1 MPLLPKKSNSLLPM
15 LASVAVTGAAAAVTA
30 LAVQV
35 YRRPVE
41 MAVSV
46 ARAGLLVA
54 GVREETCDVGNF
66 PMHYYCAGRR
76 GTPIVLI
83 HGIGNSAEVW
93 SSLILRLSK
102 EYLVYA
108 PDMPGFGK
116 TPVAAEGCNIAT
128 HVLYL
133 RRFLDALGYPQVT
146 LVGNSLGGW
155 IATRFAIDYPERVS
169 HLYLLNSAGL
179 RREQMN
185 SPYVVDREE
194 AQRSANHMLGY
205 RLPLPGF
212 ILDAIVRTSQMPAY
226 SNFVSGY
233 DPQEELDSVLT
244 QVQAP
249 TTIIWGER
257 DKVFPIDCA
266 YDLHTGIANSELV
279 MLKGVGHLPQ
289 MQASAK
295 VAQIILKDCAQ

>member
-1 MPLLPKKSNSLLPM
+1 MPLLPKKSNLLLPT
-15 LASVAVTGAAAAVTA
+15 LASLAVTGAATA
-30 LAVQV
+30 LAVRV

-41 MAVSV
+41 TAVSV
-46 ARAGLLVA
+46 ARAGLLLA

-93 SSLILRLSK
+93 SSLVLRLSK

-155 IATRFAIDYPERVS
+155 IATRFAIDYPERVN

-185 SPYVVDREE
+185 SPYAVDREA
-194 AQRSANHMLGY
+194 AQHSANHMLGY

-226 SNFVSGY
+226 SNFVTGY

-244 QVQAP
+244 QVQVP

-257 DKVFPIDCA
+257 DKVFPIACA
-266 YDLHTGIANSELV
+266 HDLHTGIANSELV
-279 MLKGVGHLPQ
+279 ILKGVGHLPQ
-289 MQASAK
+289 MQASAR

>member
-1 MPLLPKKSNSLLPM
+1 MPLLPKKSNSLLPT
-15 LASVAVTGAAAAVTA
+15 LASLAVTGAATA

-41 MAVSV
+41 TAISV
-46 ARAGLLVA
+46 ARAGLLLA

-66 PMHYYCAGRR
+66 PMHFYCAGRR

-155 IATRFAIDYPERVS
+155 TCYSFC
-169 HLYLLNSAGL
+169 H
-179 RREQMN
+179 
-185 SPYVVDREE
+185 
-194 AQRSANHMLGY
+194 
-205 RLPLPGF
+205 RL
-212 ILDAIVRTSQMPAY
+212 S
-226 SNFVSGY
+226 
-233 DPQEELDSVLT
+233 
-244 QVQAP
+244 
-249 TTIIWGER
+249 
-257 DKVFPIDCA
+257 
-266 YDLHTGIANSELV
+266 
-279 MLKGVGHLPQ
+279 
-289 MQASAK
+289 
-295 VAQIILKDCAQ
+295 